1 MRAFS
6 FGIPMTLR
14 EEITAKI
21 DAYKAEIATLEG
33 HLATYGAMLDK
44 EETAFRA
51 WFDALI
57 TKIRAAL

>member
-1 MRAFS
+1 
-6 FGIPMTLR
+6 MTLR